1 MDTRRRRKQISAAY
15 QYSFAGLVLNYYLYY
30 EGAWETEGGSEE
42 EKRDAEE
49 FGRILGEFLEGRD
62 ALEDLDAL
70 RKRITKKM
78 EALTGFSDC
87 FQIYEYVLNRM
98 ERRFI
103 PMKDSGYT
111 PGELASA
118 LVRSIAGEPSSAR
131 RNERMQNIVAQ
142 LPARFTRQKFY
153 SMIMERLSVFGGTE
167 KDNVEDFLYMHKSS
181 AMVKLPENMD
191 QEKELYEILEL
202 LREADYRGMDK
213 DQYLHVSS
221 ALSEGSRIL
230 MESIDSFVIM
240 VCLVNDLYVLFLTRG
255 EAMVDAAQDQAFRKG
270 AAGILRAL
278 QNKDRRL
285 MEEEGEELLNRMEGV
300 QESAEELVL
309 SGGGEDDEILSKV
322 NKLVSGSRFMPLE
335 ETKVSH
341 ETADQAWIEK
351 QAEEFCR
358 ELDQLFAKLPKAAVR
373 AVMAKVLSGLPLV
386 FGSAS
391 EAEEYIRSGLESCS
405 DHSERETCMELLEQE
420 LVE

>member
-1 MDTRRRRKQISAAY
+1 
-15 QYSFAGLVLNYYLYY
+15 
-30 EGAWETEGGSEE
+30 
-42 EKRDAEE
+42 
-49 FGRILGEFLEGRD
+49 
-62 ALEDLDAL
+62 
-70 RKRITKKM
+70 
-78 EALTGFSDC
+78 
-87 FQIYEYVLNRM
+87 
-98 ERRFI
+98 
-103 PMKDSGYT
+103 MKDSGYT

-167 KDNVEDFLYMHKSS
+167 KDNVEDFLYMLKSS

-255 EAMVDAAQDQAFRKG
+255 EAMVDAAQDQA
-270 AAGILRAL
+270 LRS
-278 QNKDRRL
+278 RYP
-285 MEEEGEELLNRMEGV
+285 
-300 QESAEELVL
+300 ES
-309 SGGGEDDEILSKV
+309 SSK
-322 NKLVSGSRFMPLE
+322 
-335 ETKVSH
+335 
-341 ETADQAWIEK
+341 
-351 QAEEFCR
+351 
-358 ELDQLFAKLPKAAVR
+358 
-373 AVMAKVLSGLPLV
+373 
-386 FGSAS
+386 
-391 EAEEYIRSGLESCS
+391 
-405 DHSERETCMELLEQE
+405 
-420 LVE
+420 